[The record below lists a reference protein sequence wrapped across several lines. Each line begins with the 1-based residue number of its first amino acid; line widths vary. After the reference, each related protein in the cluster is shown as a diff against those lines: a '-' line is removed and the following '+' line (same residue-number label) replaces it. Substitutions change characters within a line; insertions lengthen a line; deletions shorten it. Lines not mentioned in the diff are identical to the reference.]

1 MRIVRA
7 TKTTVREAVH
17 IIKEGGL
24 VVYPTDT
31 VYGLGCDP
39 FNISAVKRVMKAKGR
54 WKKPLPVL
62 VAALNNAEQIAW
74 MTDDAY
80 KLAKKFWPGAL
91 TLVLKKK
98 PILPSVVTCGLSR
111 VGVRVPNHVIAL
123 RLIQLSGGS
132 LIGTSA
138 NITGER
144 SPRTAV
150 EAAEQIGKHV
160 NLILDAG
167 ASPLGRDSTV
177 LNLSS
182 KKPRILRLGPIGVR
196 DLTEVL
202 GVGESELYRG

>member
-7 TKTTVREAVH
+7 TKTTIREAAH
-17 IIKEGGL
+17 IVGEGGL
-24 VVYPTDT
+24 IVYPTDT

-39 FNISAVKRVMKAKGR
+39 FNISAIERVMKAKGR
-54 WKKPLPVL
+54 WRKPLPVL
-62 VAALNNAEQIAW
+62 VASLNNAEQIAW
-74 MTDDAY
+74 ITGDAY

-91 TLVLKKK
+91 TLILKKK
-98 PILPSVVTCGLSR
+98 PVLPSVVTCGLSR
-111 VGVRVPNHVIAL
+111 VGVRVPNHVVAL
-123 RLIQLSGGS
+123 RLIQISGGY

-144 SPRTAV
+144 SPQTAD

-182 KKPRILRLGPIGVR
+182 KKPRILRLGSIGVR
-196 DLTEVL
+196 DLAEVL
-202 GVGESELYRG
+202 GVSESELYRG

>member
-7 TKTTVREAVH
+7 TKATICEAVH
-17 IIKEGGL
+17 VIKEGGL

-39 FNISAVKRVMKAKGR
+39 FNISAVERVMKTKGR

-62 VAALNNAEQIAW
+62 VASLNNAEQIAW
-74 MTDDAY
+74 VTDDAY

-98 PILPSVVTCGLSR
+98 PVLPGAVTCGLST
-111 VGVRVPNHVIAL
+111 VGVRIPNHAVAL

-138 NITGER
+138 NITGKP
-144 SPRTAV
+144 SPRTA
-150 EAAEQIGKHV
+150 EESAEQIGKNV
-160 NLILDAG
+160 DLILDAG
-167 ASPLGRDSTV
+167 AGQLGKDSTV

-196 DLTEVL
+196 DLAEVL
-202 GVGESELYRG
+202 EVSERTLYRV

>member
-1 MRIVRA
+1 MHVVRV
-7 TKTTVREAVH
+7 TKTAIREAAH
-17 IIKEGGL
+17 IIKDGGL

-31 VYGLGCDP
+31 VYGVGCDP
-39 FNISAVKRVMKAKGR
+39 FNISAVERVMKAKGR
-54 WKKPLPVL
+54 VKKPLPVL
-62 VAALNNAEQIAW
+62 VASLNNAEQIAW
-74 MTDDAY
+74 MTNDAY

-91 TLVLKKK
+91 TLILKKK
-98 PILPSVVTCGLSR
+98 PVLPSVVTCGLNR
-111 VGVRVPNHVIAL
+111 VGVRVPNHAIAL
-123 RLIQLSGGS
+123 QLIQLSGGS

-144 SPRTAV
+144 SPRTAE

-182 KKPRILRLGPIGVR
+182 KRPRILRLGPIGLR
-196 DLTEVL
+196 GLTKVL
-202 GVGESELYRG
+202 GVSESELYRV

>member
-7 TKTTVREAVH
+7 TKTTIREAAH

-39 FNISAVKRVMKAKGR
+39 FNISAVKRIMKAKGR

-62 VAALNNAEQIAW
+62 GASLNHVEQIAW

-91 TLVLKKK
+91 TLILKKK

-111 VGVRVPNHVIAL
+111 VGVRVPNHAIAL